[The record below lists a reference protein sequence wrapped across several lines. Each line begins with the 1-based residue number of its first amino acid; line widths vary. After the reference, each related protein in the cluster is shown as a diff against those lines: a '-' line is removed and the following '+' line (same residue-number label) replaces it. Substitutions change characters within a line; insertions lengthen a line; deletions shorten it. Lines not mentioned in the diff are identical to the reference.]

1 VWSFQIVVG
10 EPIHEPHLEVL
21 VTGKAILVPKII
33 IDYFPKSFDLSIGL
47 RTSDLGVLMDDS
59 ELGEYSLK
67 TMIGIS
73 CTRLVSIMR
82 SELKSVV

>member
-1 VWSFQIVVG
+1 MWSFQIVVG
-10 EPIHEPHLEVL
+10 EPIHELHLEVL